1 MTTEVAQK
9 KFGPV
14 RLMPGITVG
23 NMFTY
28 YFATVTSL
36 LLFTFLPQFQP
47 FLLAEMFAIPE
58 SQQGALSG
66 NLTFFGEVV
75 ILLSI
80 GAWGTLSDK
89 IGRKLVFAAG
99 FTLMSLSLMLY
110 PGIESLFQL
119 FIYRGLFALG
129 SSAVTTMI
137 STVIAD
143 YAMDEDRGKASGL
156 LGVSNGIGAL
166 LTVFVILQLP
176 RIFMGDG
183 MSALEAGRITYWL
196 LAGVAI
202 FTAVILIAG
211 LQNRTSAQK
220 EEQRSFIQIAR
231 EGIAAAKDPGVLLA
245 YMAAFISRGDLAIVG
260 TFFTLWVVTYGTAEK
275 GLSTA
280 EALSTAG
287 LVIGISQAFAM
298 VSAPVFG
305 VLSDRMNRANA
316 VILAV
321 ALASFGY
328 GATIFVE
335 DPTSGAGIFIVAA
348 LIGIGEISGVIASGV
363 LIAQQAPRDI
373 RGSVIG
379 IFSLCGTFGIMTA
392 TGIGGQLFDNWLP
405 QGPFVLFSV
414 LGWVVVV
421 IGLLIRK
428 RIVPKNE
435 GADMAVGH

>member
-1 MTTEVAQK
+1 
-9 KFGPV
+9 
-14 RLMPGITVG
+14 
-23 NMFTY
+23 
-28 YFATVTSL
+28 
-36 LLFTFLPQFQP
+36 
-47 FLLAEMFAIPE
+47 
-58 SQQGALSG
+58 
-66 NLTFFGEVV
+66 
-75 ILLSI
+75 
-80 GAWGTLSDK
+80 
-89 IGRKLVFAAG
+89 
-99 FTLMSLSLMLY
+99 
-110 PGIESLFQL
+110 
-119 FIYRGLFALG
+119 
-129 SSAVTTMI
+129 
-137 STVIAD
+137 
-143 YAMDEDRGKASGL
+143 
-156 LGVSNGIGAL
+156 
-166 LTVFVILQLP
+166 VILQLP

-202 FTAVILIAG
+202 LTAVVLIVG
-211 LQNRTSAQK
+211 LQNRTSAQQ

-298 VSAPVFG
+298 LAAPIFG

-316 VILAV
+316 VIFAV

-328 GATIFVE
+328 GSTIFVE
-335 DPTSGAGIFIVAA
+335 DPTSGTGIFIVAA

-405 QGPFVLFSV
+405 QGPFVLFSA
-414 LGWVVVV
+414 LGWVVVI
-421 IGLLIRK
+421 IGLAIRK

-435 GADMAVGH
+435 GAGMSVGH

>member
-47 FLLAEMFAIPE
+47 FLLSEVLNIPE
-58 SQQGALSG
+58 AEQGVLSG
-66 NLTFFGEVV
+66 NLQFFAEIV
-75 ILLSI
+75 ILVSI
-80 GAWGTLSDK
+80 GGWGTLSDK
-89 IGRKLVFAAG
+89 LGRKLVFSLG
-99 FTLMSLSLMLY
+99 FLLMGLSLLDY
-110 PGIESLFQL
+110 PNVESVTSLFI
-119 FIYRGLFALG
+119 FRGLFALG

-137 STVIAD
+137 ATVIAD

-156 LGVSNGIGAL
+156 LGVGNGIGAL
-166 LTVFVILQLP
+166 LTVFVVLQLP
-176 RIFMGDG
+176 KILIGNG
-183 MSALEAGRITYWL
+183 MPSMDAGRYTYWA
-196 LAGVAI
+196 LAAVAAVS
-202 FTAVILIAG
+202 AVILYIG
-211 LQNRTSAQK
+211 LQNRTQTQK
-220 EEQRSFIQIAR
+220 EQKKSILEISK
-231 EGIAAAKDPGVLLA
+231 EGFAAAKDPGVALA

-260 TFFTLWVVTYGTAEK
+260 TFFTLWVVTYGTAQK
-275 GLSTA
+275 GMSTA
-280 EALSTAG
+280 DALSTAG
-287 LVIGISQAFAM
+287 IIIGISQTMALIT
-298 VSAPVFG
+298 APIFG
-305 VLSDRMNRANA
+305 MLSDKMNRANA

-328 GATIFVE
+328 GSTIFVS
-335 DPTSGAGIFIVAA
+335 DPTSPAIFVVAA
-348 LIGIGEISGVIASGV
+348 LIGVGEICGVIASGV

-405 QGPFVLFSV
+405 QGPFLLFST
-414 LGWVVVV
+414 LGWVVVIV
-421 IGLLIRK
+421 GLIVRK

-435 GADMAVGH
+435 GASMAVGH